1 MLFISLKAGSFDKNN
16 IVVVKIFP
24 EVEVIHKAQ
33 SDETVMMDWRMF
45 GGHTFQS
52 CSCLHKYIIQFLSQT
67 NSRHI
72 TSV

>member
-33 SDETVMMDWRMF
+33 SD
-45 GGHTFQS
+45 
-52 CSCLHKYIIQFLSQT
+52 
-67 NSRHI
+67 
-72 TSV
+72 